1 MKTGVVTERWEQTV
15 LTAQQSVDS
24 ISKVDKMQ
32 FSKTDLKP
40 FTNINKIINSF
51 NLSVSALKQQ
61 TDGETDN
68 LLGVGYN
75 KQADDA
81 NYGK

>member
-1 MKTGVVTERWEQTV
+1 MKTGVVPDRWEQTV
-15 LTAQQSVDS
+15 LIAQQSVDS

-40 FTNINKIINSF
+40 FTDINKVIGSF
-51 NLSVSALKQQ
+51 NLAVSALKQQ

-68 LLGVGYN
+68 LLCVGYN
-75 KQADDA
+75 KQIDDV

>member
-1 MKTGVVTERWEQTV
+1 MKTGVVPDRWEQTV
-15 LTAQQSVDS
+15 LTVQQSVDS

-40 FTNINKIINSF
+40 FTDINKVIDSF

-61 TDGETDN
+61 TDGETNN

-75 KQADDA
+75 KQTDDA